1 MYQDDEEDRLRRA
14 DDQAVTR
21 STSPDHVRTQ
31 PGCERSQAVVS
42 STLTDRQ
49 VTAAQQARNIGTL
62 LGCYES
68 EKVKVGACWIAEFGY
83 DTCLAFINAGVTYP
97 HLVRDCIDAGIT
109 ADMVVA
115 TGLAA
120 QYNNFNVSTEEI
132 MLAVAAIY
140 RSE

>member
-1 MYQDDEEDRLRRA
+1 M
-14 DDQAVTR
+14 TR
-21 STSPDHVRTQ
+21 STSPGQVLTQ
-31 PGCERSQAVVS
+31 LMYERSQTGAS
-42 STLTDRQ
+42 RTKDERQ
-49 VTAAQQARNIGTL
+49 VLAAQQAHHIGTL
-62 LGCYES
+62 LSCYES
-68 EKVKVGACWIAEFGY
+68 EKILVGMCWVDEFGY
-83 DTCLAFINAGVTYP
+83 DDSLSFIKAGVTYP

-120 QYNNFNVSTEEI
+120 QYNNFNISTEEI